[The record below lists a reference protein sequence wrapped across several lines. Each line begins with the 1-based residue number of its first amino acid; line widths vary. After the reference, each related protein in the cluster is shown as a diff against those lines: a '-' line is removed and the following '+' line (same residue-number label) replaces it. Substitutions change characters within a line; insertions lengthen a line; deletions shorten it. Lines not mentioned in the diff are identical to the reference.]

1 MKKEILLSI
10 ICPAYNAE
18 ETVGK
23 LIESIVNQ
31 EYKNYELIVLNDG
44 SSDKTYD
51 VIEQYSKK
59 YKNVIAV
66 NKENTGVGDTRNV
79 GLGLAKGK
87 YITFADADDCYSND
101 FFKKIVPELEK
112 GNFEMLV
119 FNAKVMNYDEYMN
132 DLIPDKYFVGS
143 FEEKDGVIKYLKGEF
158 CNRIGNAPWNKI
170 YINDIIKKNDL
181 KYEKDKKRG
190 QDLLFNILYVSKI
203 KKYKYINEKLYYY
216 ALNMNTLTTSVYRKI
231 SIEENLKF
239 YKPIKKICVENKI
252 NDYEQYIGLFF
263 LRRFPGII
271 LNETNNESYKIGKE
285 NIKNYLIDEKLENI
299 FKKIKFKYFD
309 FKLFICYALYK
320 TKCYNIV
327 YYVLWHFRHKH
338 S

>member
-31 EYKNYELIVLNDG
+31 KYKNYELIVLNDG
-44 SSDKTYD
+44 SNDKTYD

-79 GLGLAKGK
+79 GLVMAKGK

-101 FFKKIVPELEK
+101 FFNKIVPELEK
-112 GNFEMLV
+112 GNFEMLI
-119 FNAKVMNYDEYMN
+119 FNAKVMNYDEYMH
-132 DLIPDKYFVGS
+132 DLIPSKYSIGF
-143 FEEKDGVIKYLKGEF
+143 FEEKNGVTKYLQGEF
-158 CNRIGNAPWNKI
+158 CYRIGNVPWNKI
-170 YINDIIKKNDL
+170 YRNDIIKENNF

-309 FKLFICYALYK
+309 FKLFICYVLYK

-327 YYVLWHFRHKH
+327 YYVLWHFRHKR